1 MLLLQ
6 IRNCILKI
14 RKSNARGFDAE
25 EKFARPPDKDAI
37 PMVFLRSGVGIRA
50 GHQQLLSQSHIS
62 LNNQSAHSCWQLR
75 NMLRVTLKVL
85 IYLHYKLATS
95 YNV

>member
-1 MLLLQ
+1 MLLLH

-25 EKFARPPDKDAI
+25 EKFARPPDEDAI
-37 PMVFLRSGVGIRA
+37 PRAFLRSGFGVRA
-50 GHQQLLSQSHIS
+50 SYQQLLSQSHIS

-75 NMLRVTLKVL
+75 NMLRANHKSL
-85 IYLHYKLATS
+85 ISLHYRLAAS